1 MESRRP
7 CLDGRRTEHNQTRQS
22 EGSWSTRE
30 KLYNATRIDSGSHM
44 DKLALLKSISFGAR
58 VAEDE
63 TAELAKYFVE
73 TDQWS
78 RIAKGEIDVVRG
90 DKGAG
95 KSAIY
100 SLLIIRENEFF
111 DRNTLLIPGEKPR
124 GTPVFKD
131 IIANPP
137 TAEVEFIGLWKLYI
151 LALVGRKL
159 REWDIKGSAAE
170 KVYTALES
178 ARLLDREYDLAGIL
192 RAVQDLARRLFK
204 AEAME
209 GGLTIDPATG
219 CVNGFTSKI
228 TLREPTAALSD
239 QGFVTVDRLL
249 GYANIA
255 LTDYGRQIWLLLDR
269 LDVAFAETQELERN
283 ALRALFRV
291 YRDLAEYGAIKLKI
305 FLRSDIWSRITEG
318 GFREASH
325 ITKFAVLEWSQE
337 SLLNLVIRRM
347 INNKELVEVL
357 NIDREKIL
365 GDYNAQ
371 LELFYRLFP
380 AQVDQ
385 GSRKPSTLDWMI
397 SRCADG
403 TGKTAPRELIHFL
416 TSLRDKEIS
425 RLEHGQTPAS
435 DELLFD
441 RSVFKEALPIVSETR
456 YNQSLL
462 AEYPD
467 LKGILA
473 KLNGEKTEQTV
484 DSLAELWET
493 DRDTAQARALR
504 LVDIGFFQLRGSKVV
519 PTFWVPFLFRDA
531 LAMSQGFAE

>member
-1 MESRRP
+1 
-7 CLDGRRTEHNQTRQS
+7 
-22 EGSWSTRE
+22 
-30 KLYNATRIDSGSHM
+30 
-44 DKLALLKSISFGAR
+44 
-58 VAEDE
+58 
-63 TAELAKYFVE
+63 
-73 TDQWS
+73 
-78 RIAKGEIDVVRG
+78 
-90 DKGAG
+90 
-95 KSAIY
+95 
-100 SLLIIRENEFF
+100 
-111 DRNTLLIPGEKPR
+111 
-124 GTPVFKD
+124 
-131 IIANPP
+131 
-137 TAEVEFIGLWKLYI
+137 
-151 LALVGRKL
+151 
-159 REWDIKGSAAE
+159 
-170 KVYTALES
+170 
-178 ARLLDREYDLAGIL
+178 
-192 RAVQDLARRLFK
+192 
-204 AEAME
+204 
-209 GGLTIDPATG
+209 
-219 CVNGFTSKI
+219 
-228 TLREPTAALSD
+228 
-239 QGFVTVDRLL
+239 
-249 GYANIA
+249 
-255 LTDYGRQIWLLLDR
+255 
-269 LDVAFAETQELERN
+269 
-283 ALRALFRV
+283 
-291 YRDLAEYGAIKLKI
+291 
-305 FLRSDIWSRITEG
+305 
-318 GFREASH
+318 
-325 ITKFAVLEWSQE
+325 
-337 SLLNLVIRRM
+337 M